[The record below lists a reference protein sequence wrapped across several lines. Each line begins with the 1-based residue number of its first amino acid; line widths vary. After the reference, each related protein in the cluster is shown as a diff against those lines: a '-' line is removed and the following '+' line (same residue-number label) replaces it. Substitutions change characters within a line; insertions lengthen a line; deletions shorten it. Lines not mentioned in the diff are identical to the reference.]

1 MKNVKSVYFIVA
13 ISLVGGLLHF
23 ILGSNYTGPLK
34 NFLNGYLI
42 DILLP
47 LNLYLLLQIALRKI
61 LTITQ
66 SRICGALFTFIIGLT
81 VEMLQLNDIDV
92 FGNTYD
98 PLDIVM
104 YGIGILLGILLDFT
118 IIDNFEKRNFND
130 D

>member
-1 MKNVKSVYFIVA
+1 M
-13 ISLVGGLLHF
+13 
-23 ILGSNYTGPLK
+23 T
-34 NFLNGYLI
+34 
-42 DILLP
+42 
-47 LNLYLLLQIALRKI
+47 IA
-61 LTITQ
+61 Q

-81 VEMLQLNDIDV
+81 AEMLQLNDIPV
-92 FGNTYD
+92 FGTTYD

>member
-1 MKNVKSVYFIVA
+1 MKNVKSFYFIVA
-13 ISLVGGLLHF
+13 ISLVVGLLHF
-23 ILGSNYTGPLK
+23 ILGSNYMGPLK
-34 NFLNGYLI
+34 DFLNGYLI

-61 LTITQ
+61 MTIAQ
-66 SRICGALFTFIIGLT
+66 SRISGALFTFIIGLT
-81 VEMLQLNDIDV
+81 AEMLQLYDIPV

-104 YGIGILLGILLDFT
+104 YGIGILLGVLLDFT